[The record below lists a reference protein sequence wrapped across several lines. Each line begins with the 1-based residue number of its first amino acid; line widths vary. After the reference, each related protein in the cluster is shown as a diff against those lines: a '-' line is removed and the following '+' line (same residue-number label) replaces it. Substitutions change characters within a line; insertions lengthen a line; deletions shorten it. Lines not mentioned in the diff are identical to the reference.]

1 LRTSNVRRRV
11 LKSTQSISEV
21 NPMSTG
27 RPIGDPAQQAI
38 SKSSAR
44 LLPSDFNAPLWLVGL
59 LLLPLVAT
67 LIATVL
73 YLKVLP
79 IADERFLVTTVAV
92 FAGALVAGLAG
103 FAFSAV
109 AGAILFH
116 WLPPLDAVPLLLVC
130 SIATQ
135 CFGIAKFWR
144 LIQWRHFAPYVL
156 GGVLGI
162 PIGALLLTR
171 MNADVF
177 AVAFGVF
184 LIVYCTYMALRPCL
198 VIARDGRAAE
208 GSDPPPLAARATAG
222 FSPPKRVS
230 AKAEASRGPG
240 AAPIKCSRWLLAALA
255 SASRASEIAVGF
267 LGGVT
272 GGATAFPGAIP
283 TMWCNARGLAKDQ
296 QRGII
301 QPYILTMQIATLIY
315 FGKTGLLSSGLWTTF
330 AWCLPAVVLGT
341 LLGFALF
348 NRIDEAKFKRVTL
361 MFLFV
366 SGVLLAL

>member
-1 LRTSNVRRRV
+1 VDAALRQLSDHHVPLRTSNIRRRV
-11 LKSTQSISEV
+11 LKSAQSISEV
-21 NPMSTG
+21 NPMNTG
-27 RPIGDPAQQAI
+27 RPIGDPAQHAI
-38 SKSSAR
+38 SKSPAR

-171 MNADVF
+171 LNADVF

-184 LIVYCTYMALRPCL
+184 LIVYCTYMVLRPCL
-198 VIARDGRAAE
+198 VIARG
-208 GSDPPPLAARATAG
+208 G
-222 FSPPKRVS
+222 RVS
-230 AKAEASRGPG
+230 EV
-240 AAPIKCSRWLLAALA
+240 
-255 SASRASEIAVGF
+255 AVGF

-296 QRGII
+296 QRGIV

-348 NRIDEAKFKRVTL
+348 NRIDEAKFKRITL

>member
-1 LRTSNVRRRV
+1 MNTD
-11 LKSTQSISEV
+11 
-21 NPMSTG
+21 
-27 RPIGDPAQQAI
+27 RPIEAPAQQAI
-38 SKSSAR
+38 SKSNVRFIPPHFYGPLR
-44 LLPSDFNAPLWLVGL
+44 LIGL
-59 LLLPLVAT
+59 LLLPLVAA

-73 YLKVLP
+73 YLDVLP
-79 IADERFLVTTVAV
+79 KTEARLLVTFVAV

-103 FAFSAV
+103 FAFSAI

-130 SIATQ
+130 SITTQ

-144 LIQWRHFAPYVL
+144 VVAWRRFAPYL
-156 GGVLGI
+156 AGGLLGI

-171 MNADVF
+171 LNADVF

-184 LIVYCTYMALRPCL
+184 LIVYCTYMTLRPCL
-198 VIARDGRAAE
+198 VIARG
-208 GSDPPPLAARATAG
+208 
-222 FSPPKRVS
+222 
-230 AKAEASRGPG
+230 
-240 AAPIKCSRWLLAALA
+240 CLA
-255 SASRASEIAVGF
+255 SELAVGF

-283 TMWCNARGLAKDQ
+283 TMWCSARGLGKEQ
-296 QRGII
+296 QRGIV

-315 FGKTGLLSSGLWTTF
+315 FGKTGLLSSGLWTAF

-341 LLGFALF
+341 LVGLALF
-348 NRIDEAKFKRVTL
+348 NRLDEARFKRVTL

>member
-1 LRTSNVRRRV
+1 LRTSNIGRRG
-11 LKSTQSISEV
+11 LKSAQSISEV

-38 SKSSAR
+38 SKSCAR
-44 LLPSDFNAPLWLVGL
+44 LLPPDFNAPLRLVGF
-59 LLLPLVAT
+59 LLLPLVAAF
-67 LIATVL
+67 IATVL

-79 IADERFLVTTVAV
+79 GADERFLVTTIAV

-103 FAFSAV
+103 FAFSAI

-116 WLPPLDAVPLLLVC
+116 WLPPLEAVPLLLVC
-130 SIATQ
+130 SITAQ
-135 CFGIAKFWR
+135 CFGIARFWR
-144 LIQWRHFAPYVL
+144 VIQWRSFAPYVA
-156 GGVLGI
+156 GGLLGI
-162 PIGALLLTR
+162 PVGALLLTR
-171 MNADVF
+171 LNADVF

-184 LIVYCTYMALRPCL
+184 LIVYCTYMILRPCL
-198 VIARDGRAAE
+198 VIAHG
-208 GSDPPPLAARATAG
+208 G
-222 FSPPKRVS
+222 RVS
-230 AKAEASRGPG
+230 E
-240 AAPIKCSRWLLAALA
+240 L
-255 SASRASEIAVGF
+255 AVGF

-272 GGATAFPGAIP
+272 GGATAFPGACP
-283 TMWCNARGLAKDQ
+283 TMWCSARGLGKEQ
-296 QRGII
+296 QRGIV

-315 FGKTGLLSSGLWTTF
+315 FSNTGLLSSGLVTTF

-348 NRIDEAKFKRVTL
+348 DRIDEARFKRVTL

>member
-1 LRTSNVRRRV
+1 LRTSNIRWHV
-11 LKSTQSISEV
+11 LKSAQSISEV

-27 RPIGDPAQQAI
+27 RPIGDPAAQAI
-38 SKSSAR
+38 SKNSAR
-44 LLPSDFNAPLWLVGL
+44 LLLLHLHPPLWLVGL

-103 FAFSAV
+103 FAFSAI

-144 LIQWRHFAPYVL
+144 VIQWRSVAPYVL
-156 GGVLGI
+156 GGLFGI

-171 MNADVF
+171 LNADVF

-184 LIVYCTYMALRPCL
+184 LIVYCTWMALRPGCA
-198 VIARDGRAAE
+198 ITRG
-208 GSDPPPLAARATAG
+208 G
-222 FSPPKRVS
+222 RVS
-230 AKAEASRGPG
+230 EA
-240 AAPIKCSRWLLAALA
+240 
-255 SASRASEIAVGF
+255 AVGF

-283 TMWCNARGLAKDQ
+283 TMWCTARGLAKAQ
-296 QRGII
+296 QRGIV

-315 FGKTGLLSSGLWTTF
+315 FSKTGLLSSGLATMF

>member
-1 LRTSNVRRRV
+1 
-11 LKSTQSISEV
+11 
-21 NPMSTG
+21 MD
-27 RPIGDPAQQAI
+27 DPAAQAI
-38 SKSSAR
+38 SKNSAR
-44 LLPSDFNAPLWLVGL
+44 LLLLHFHPPLWLVGL

-103 FAFSAV
+103 FAFSAI

-144 LIQWRHFAPYVL
+144 LIQWRNFAPYVL
-156 GGVLGI
+156 GGLFGI

-171 MNADVF
+171 LNADVF

-184 LIVYCTYMALRPCL
+184 LIVYCTYMVLRPRL
-198 VIARDGRAAE
+198 VIARGGR
-208 GSDPPPLAARATAG
+208 
-222 FSPPKRVS
+222 
-230 AKAEASRGPG
+230 
-240 AAPIKCSRWLLAALA
+240 I
-255 SASRASEIAVGF
+255 SEVAVGF

-296 QRGII
+296 QRGIV
-301 QPYILTMQIATLIY
+301 QPFILTMQIATLIY